1 MANVITYGT
10 FDLFHI
16 GHLRLLERA
25 KALAGEGG
33 SLTVAVS
40 TDKFNW
46 DEKQKKCAIPDTQR
60 MEIVGALKCVDR
72 VIPETCWEQK
82 RQDVIDHKIDIFVM
96 GDDWKGKFDFLA
108 DLCKVV
114 YLPRTAGISSTDLKV
129 RGDSSDLVY
138 DTYRKSWVL
147 RFKDAARRMLK
158 SSSGIGRMLY
168 PLCQRA
174 WRSYAIPRRCRRLQ
188 KYGAEALARLHRL
201 MMGNSIPY
209 YCDYGTLI
217 GFVRDGGFI
226 KHDDD
231 IDISIEPGKVSP
243 AQVLKIFLDAGYGYV
258 HGFDYGGRLME
269 FTVADASGI
278 TIDVFFPQKMESVG
292 MIHGYQP
299 IWEAS
304 RQYPSE
310 KANTVIEYDFVEAT
324 GIKTIKVA
332 GTAALVPGNYD
343 EVLTSEYGPWKIPD
357 AKFNTVTDRKH
368 RELPGFA
375 YRLTKEEALEKK

>member
-10 FDLFHI
+10 FDVFHV
-16 GHLRLLERA
+16 GHLRLLQRA
-25 KALAGEGG
+25 KQLGG
-33 SLTVAVS
+33 PNGTLTVAVS

-46 DEKQKKCAIPDTQR
+46 EEKQKKCAIPDTQR
-60 MEIVGALKCVDR
+60 MEIVAALKCVDK

-82 RQDVIDHKIDIFVM
+82 RQDVLDNKIDIFVM
-96 GDDWKGKFDFLA
+96 GEDWKGKFDFLNDA
-108 DLCKVV
+108 CEVV
-114 YLPRTAGISSTDLKV
+114 YLPRTEGISSTDIKAEM
-129 RGDSSDLVY
+129 G
-138 DTYRKSWVL
+138 KSEVKYECYKKSFVL
-147 RFKDAARRMLK
+147 RMKDFIRKLLK
-158 SSSGIGRMLY
+158 DSQIGKSVY
-168 PLCQRA
+168 PFFQKC
-174 WRSYAIPRRCRRLQ
+174 WRSYAIPRRQRRLQ
-188 KYGAEALARLHRL
+188 KYGAAALERLHRL
-201 MMGNSIPY
+201 LLQHNVPY

-231 IDISIEPGKVSP
+231 IDISIQPDTVRPSE
-243 AQVLKIFLDAGYGYV
+243 VLKIFMQANYGFV
-258 HGFDYGGRLME
+258 HGFNYEGRLME

-278 TIDVFFPQKMESVG
+278 TIDVFFPAKMKQSG
-292 MIHGYQP
+292 MVHGYQP
-299 IWEAS
+299 IWEPT

-324 GIKTIKVA
+324 GIKTIKIV
-332 GTAALVPGNYD
+332 GMAALIPGNFD

-375 YRLTKEEALEKK
+375 YRLSKEEALAME